1 MEYLTPILDTAIRA
15 ARGAGQIIL
24 EQRNALQVDFK
35 SATEVVTGTDRAAE
49 ASIVATIRQAFPDHE
64 FFAEESA
71 QRASLVAPRLWIID
85 PLDGTSNFANG
96 IPQYAVSI
104 AFAQDGVVKAGVVFD
119 PVRDELF
126 SAIRGQGASMNGCPI
141 HVSGKDELRH
151 AIVATGF
158 AYDRGTLMV
167 NTLNTVRTL
176 FEQGIRGIRR
186 FGSAALDLS
195 WVACGR
201 FDAYFEYS
209 LCKWDFAA
217 GALILEEAGGAL
229 SSHTGGPFTLD
240 ATGAITSNGLLH
252 DRMLALTTWPKDDD
266 AKGAQ
271 KQG

>member
-1 MEYLTPILDTAIRA
+1 
-15 ARGAGQIIL
+15 
-24 EQRNALQVDFK
+24 
-35 SATEVVTGTDRAAE
+35 
-49 ASIVATIRQAFPDHE
+49 
-64 FFAEESA
+64 
-71 QRASLVAPRLWIID
+71 
-85 PLDGTSNFANG
+85 
-96 IPQYAVSI
+96 
-104 AFAQDGVVKAGVVFD
+104 
-119 PVRDELF
+119 
-126 SAIRGQGASMNGCPI
+126 
-141 HVSGKDELRH
+141 
-151 AIVATGF
+151 
-158 AYDRGTLMV
+158 MV